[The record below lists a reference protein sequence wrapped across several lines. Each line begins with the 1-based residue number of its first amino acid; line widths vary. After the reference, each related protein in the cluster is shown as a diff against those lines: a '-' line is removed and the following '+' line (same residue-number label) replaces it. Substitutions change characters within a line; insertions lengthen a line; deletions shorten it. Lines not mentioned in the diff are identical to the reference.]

1 MDLKLYGIC
10 FKLRGGPDLL
20 DYVQTNTPVPV
31 EIMGQ
36 IMGQLESV
44 SEEELKFAKRL
55 GENWK
60 KAVGEKVPLRMS
72 IEKDGGYDIECTI
85 PDEMLDTIHTLTGL
99 SNGKIAEEYAAD
111 YLKNVCG
118 VDADIIK
125 VDMEEDDAPAKV
137 PEKAEGFSLN
147 DLDDE
152 YEEPEFEDLEDLDV
166 DVPAKEPVKQEVPAA
181 AAPLIPDD
189 DYEEAEPMVSP
200 EPAAEMTDDMEKGI
214 PVEEGYPEE
223 EDLPM
228 EEPEFP
234 DDDEMP
240 EELPEEEPL
249 DEEPEFPDE
258 QDIPEELP
266 DEEPEIP
273 DELDDEPE
281 EESESQRMQA
291 AVASIYKETVKN
303 IREREL
309 DERLGLRIGG

>member
-166 DVPAKEPVKQEVPAA
+166 DVPAKEPVKQEAPA

-189 DYEEAEPMVSP
+189 DYEEAEPIVIP
-200 EPAAEMTDDMEKGI
+200 EPAAEMPDDMKKGI

-223 EDLPM
+223 EELPEEEPEFPDDEEM
-228 EEPEFP
+228 PEEMPEEEPEFP

-240 EELPEEEPL
+240 EELPD
-249 DEEPEFPDE
+249 DES
-258 QDIPEELP
+258 
-266 DEEPEIP
+266 EIP
-273 DELDDEPE
+273 DESDDEPE
-281 EESESQRMQA
+281 EAPEDESEADLMQA

-303 IREREL
+303 IRDRSL

>member
-166 DVPAKEPVKQEVPAA
+166 DVPAKEPVKQEAPAV
-181 AAPLIPDD
+181 APLIPDD
-189 DYEEAEPMVSP
+189 DYEEAEPIVIP
-200 EPAAEMTDDMEKGI
+200 EPAAEMPDDMEKGI

-223 EDLPM
+223 EELPE

-234 DDDEMP
+234 DDE
-240 EELPEEEPL
+240 ELELPEEEPL

-258 QDIPEELP
+258 QEIPDELP
-266 DEEPEIP
+266 DEKPEIP

-303 IREREL
+303 IRDRSL

>member
-20 DYVQTNTPVPV
+20 DYIQTNTPVPV

-55 GENWK
+55 GKDWK

-72 IEKDGGYDIECTI
+72 IEKGGGYDIECSI
-85 PDEMLDTIHTLTGL
+85 PDAMLDTIHTLTGL

-125 VDMEEDDAPAKV
+125 VDMEEDDAPAKE
-137 PEKAEGFSLN
+137 PQKAEGFSLN

-152 YEEPEFEDLEDLDV
+152 YEEPEFENLEDLDV

-189 DYEEAEPMVSP
+189 DYEEAKPMVSP
-200 EPAAEMTDDMEKGI
+200 EPAAEMPDDMEKGI

-240 EELPEEEPL
+240 EELPEEEP
-249 DEEPEFPDE
+249 EFPDE
-258 QDIPEELP
+258 QEIPDELP

-281 EESESQRMQA
+281 EESENQRMQA